1 MVFVRNDTM
10 VCSAR
15 SQLMLGMPS
24 GLSGSQAWVMK
35 IVQTASAS
43 SRLLSRKA
51 PA

>member
-1 MVFVRNDTM
+1 M

-15 SQLMLGMPS
+15 SQRMLGTPS
-24 GLSGSQAWVMK
+24 GLSGSQAWVMNS
-35 IVQTASAS
+35 VQTTSAS